1 MGLRTQAPSIIIAL
15 AAALFT
21 LAACTHG
28 LPFAGDRQ
36 IRERI
41 GSVREAILAKRAEGV
56 VQYATPDWTFRG
68 PDGKSYDRGGYLE
81 RTRKQFSTAEV
92 ETLQTDIGSIDING
106 DRAAV
111 RIHQAMVRTE
121 TDSAGGLARWR
132 VTYDE
137 SQDWQKTSRGWLVA
151 RVQVHPLSR
160 EKLSP
165 D

>member
-41 GSVREAILAKRAEGV
+41 GSVREAILAKRAEGI
-56 VQYATPDWTFRG
+56 VQYATPDWTYRG
-68 PDGKSYDRGGYLE
+68 PDGKSCDRGGYIE
-81 RTRKQFSTAEV
+81 RTRKHFSTVEV

-111 RIHQAMVRTE
+111 RIRQTMVRTE
-121 TDSAGGLARWR
+121 TDPAGAIARWR
-132 VTYDE
+132 VSYDE
-137 SQDWQKTSRGWLVA
+137 SQEWRRTSRGWLVA
-151 RVQVHPLSR
+151 RVQMHAPAR
-160 EKLSP
+160 ERLSP
-165 D
+165 G